1 MGLISSCVSWVDN
14 LGAAGGLNKNKRENT
29 VNVWSYIMYSR
40 TKRSCHVCSPGK
52 RNPLGLTSVLTEH
65 SEQWSVM
72 PVTSVSCLSTSCYCP
87 ACLNGVWSPLH
98 LPSRWTA
105 NMASD
110 LSGHWLTVRKQHS
123 TKCVCVCVWWVAVV
137 GRTLLIYSWKCIHK
151 KW

>member
-1 MGLISSCVSWVDN
+1 MLQWLLLSEVLSSEEICQEVFCTP
-14 LGAAGGLNKNKRENT
+14 K
-29 VNVWSYIMYSR
+29 I
-40 TKRSCHVCSPGK
+40 RSSAEIPVRLQQKHQTS
-52 RNPLGLTSVLTEH
+52 LSHFLHLTSVPAEH

-72 PVTSVSCLSTSCYCP
+72 LATSACCLSTSCYCP
-87 ACLNGVWSPLH
+87 ACLKGVWSPLH

-123 TKCVCVCVWWVAVV
+123 TKCGCVCVWWVAVV
-137 GRTLLIYSWKCIHK
+137 GRTLIYSWKCIHK